1 MTPMQRLAQQLKDRR
16 IWRVLV
22 AYPSVSFVLLEAIEF
37 FISNYGL
44 DARAL
49 TVGLIIA
56 LVLFPAA
63 FIWNWFHGEEGR
75 QELTRF
81 EVSSYLVLGVTA
93 LAAAGWYLKTS
104 PAPAHLPA
112 AAGEPVTSVVVL
124 PFENVTGNE
133 ELTYLSEGIS
143 ENLINWLASFP
154 GIRVVSKSAAFRY
167 RGNAFDNEAL
177 AREFG
182 ADSAIRGS
190 LDKHG
195 DQLVFSASFTHL
207 ADDSQLW
214 GERLVR
220 PQDEVIFLERS
231 VVSAIKDSL
240 ALRLNDGQGRAAASG
255 STDNP
260 EAYRRYLRGH
270 HLIQA
275 TDTESIEQGLDELRE
290 AIRLDPKFGLPYADI
305 ADALSQMVF
314 YGILEDPALIG
325 EARNAAY
332 SAVALAPDLPEAH
345 TALAL
350 MHQTMTF
357 DWPAV
362 DQAYEAAI
370 ALSPQN
376 PAPYHRYADYLW
388 VTLRFEKAREMA
400 SRAIEIDPLDSSSMH
415 AVGVVEL
422 FSGNFEKAAKA
433 LGEWNRFHPQSRW
446 SYVKYAVALS
456 LAGQCDE
463 AALQLAKVEQ
473 LTGGRMSTLGDSWV
487 GWSHDICGRED
498 LYQEKKQ
505 NIVAAQ
511 QQHPDKIDPAFIWFY
526 MTEGEV
532 DKAVDLMQHMVET
545 RHPATM
551 FMQVYMV
558 DFMRTPKFYGV
569 QDDPR
574 YLQLIA
580 DLNFPP
586 SD

>member
-1 MTPMQRLAQQLKDRR
+1 MTIMQSFVRQLKNRR

-22 AYPSVSFVLLEAIEF
+22 AYPSVAFVMLEAIEF
-37 FISNYGL
+37 FTSNYGL
-44 DARAL
+44 DPRAL

-56 LVLFPAA
+56 VVLFPAA
-63 FIWNWFHGEEGR
+63 FIWNWLHGEEGH
-75 QELTRF
+75 QEFTGL
-81 EVSSYLVLGVTA
+81 EVGSYLVIGIAA
-93 LAAAGWYLKTS
+93 LTAAGWYLKT
-104 PAPAHLPA
+104 APAHLPV

-133 ELTYLSEGIS
+133 ELTYLTEGIS

-177 AREFG
+177 AQEFG
-182 ADSAIRGS
+182 ADSTIRGS
-190 LDKHG
+190 LDARN
-195 DQLVFSASFTHL
+195 DQLVISASFTRL

-220 PQDEVIFLERS
+220 PVDEVIFLERS
-231 VVSAIKDSL
+231 IVSAITDSL
-240 ALRLNDGQGRAAASG
+240 ALRLNDGHGRAAASG
-255 STDNP
+255 STNNP

-275 TDTESIEQGLDELRE
+275 TDMDSIEQGLDELRE
-290 AIRLDPKFGLPYADI
+290 AIRLDPSFGLPYADI
-305 ADALSQMVF
+305 ADALSQLVF

-350 MHQTMTF
+350 MHQYMTF

-362 DQAYEAAI
+362 DQAYETAV

-376 PAPYHRYADYLW
+376 PAPYHRYSDYLW
-388 VTLRFEKAREMA
+388 TTLRFEKAREMA
-400 SRAIEIDPLDSSSMH
+400 LRAIEIDPLDSSSMH
-415 AVGVVEL
+415 AVGIVEL
-422 FSGNFEKAAKA
+422 FAGNFEEAARV
-433 LGEWNRFHPQSRW
+433 LGEWNRFHPQSNW
-446 SYVKYAVALS
+446 SYVKHAAALS
-456 LAGQCDE
+456 LAGRCDE
-463 AALQLAKVEQ
+463 SAQQLAKVEQ
-473 LTGGRMSTLGDSWV
+473 LTGGQMSPLGQSWI
-487 GWSHDICGRED
+487 GWSHEICGREE
-498 LYQEKKQ
+498 LYQETKKR
-505 NIVAAQ
+505 IVAAQ
-511 QQHPDKIDPAFIWFY
+511 QQNPDKIEPALIWFY

-532 DKAVDLMQHMVET
+532 DKAVDLMQRIADT

-551 FMQVYMV
+551 FMQVYML
-558 DFMRTPKFYGV
+558 DIMRTPQFGGV

-574 YLQLIA
+574 YQQLIA
-580 DLNFPP
+580 ELNFPP
-586 SD
+586 ND